1 MPVSLVIVDD
11 FLSNPDA
18 FRTQALGLTYTQ
30 PGAYP
35 GFNSVEQLN
44 IDGLDQV
51 VSQIVNEPL
60 RAIVPPES
68 HGKCRLTLA
77 EQSKPGLIHVDQS
90 DWSGILYL
98 SRPEDCQGGT
108 GFYRHIPTGTDRVP
122 TTIEGLNDLG
132 FSSYD
137 EFRRA
142 TANRDSADRSTWD
155 MVMNVPMR
163 FNRLVLLQPWFWHT
177 SGPGFGDS
185 IENGRLIFVMF
196 FRRVQQ

>member
-155 MVMNVPMR
+155 MVMNVPM
-163 FNRLVLLQPWFWHT
+163 P
-177 SGPGFGDS
+177 
-185 IENGRLIFVMF
+185 
-196 FRRVQQ
+196 